1 MKRIGKLWTDLI
13 RALLLCLVLVL
24 GLTAG
29 GFAAPRKTV
38 LVHNVKEMM

>member
-29 GFAAPRKTV
+29 GVAAPGKPSWSTMSRK
-38 LVHNVKEMM
+38 

>member
-29 GFAAPRKTV
+29 GGLLLPGKPSWSTMSRK
-38 LVHNVKEMM
+38 

>member
-29 GFAAPRKTV
+29 GLLLPGKPSWSTMSRK
-38 LVHNVKEMM
+38 